1 MFANIGG
8 NCKIKEK
15 WRCKMKTESLNKLFV
30 ELDIMFNTAN
40 SMDAFYH
47 HFANAKMIF
56 NHEFG
61 DEEKL

>member
-1 MFANIGG
+1 
-8 NCKIKEK
+8 
-15 WRCKMKTESLNKLFV
+15 MKTESLNKLFV
-30 ELDIMFNTAN
+30 ELDIMFNTVN

-61 DEEKL
+61 DEEKPKTD